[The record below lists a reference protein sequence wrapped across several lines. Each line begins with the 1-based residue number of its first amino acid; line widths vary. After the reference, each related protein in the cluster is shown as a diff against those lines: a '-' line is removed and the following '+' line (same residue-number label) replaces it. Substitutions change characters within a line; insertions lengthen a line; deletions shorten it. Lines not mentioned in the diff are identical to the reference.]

1 MEEFNFP
8 RISDTCAHNI
18 GSPPLWNLS
27 PVTSPNPY
35 YQGNKIGKNENR
47 MNMLWEDFNEEL
59 YSTKGALRLEEGYH
73 HASISR
79 QTSAVPD
86 ENGMKNIQPKQLE
99 IQEMGRRESALGKDI
114 EQQPTL
120 LEEYHLRNKLE
131 RSPATYISSHGFTEN
146 SHFPEGKEEIYEKKL
161 KDAAAR
167 ELMLAEE
174 ATMLDRELKRE
185 RAKASVAIKSLRQKM
200 EDKLKTELEQKELAK
215 VDLNATIT
223 NENTTQIE
231 KMAEV
236 NVNVRF
242 LLK

>member
-1 MEEFNFP
+1 
-8 RISDTCAHNI
+8 
-18 GSPPLWNLS
+18 
-27 PVTSPNPY
+27 
-35 YQGNKIGKNENR
+35 
-47 MNMLWEDFNEEL
+47 
-59 YSTKGALRLEEGYH
+59 
-73 HASISR
+73 
-79 QTSAVPD
+79 
-86 ENGMKNIQPKQLE
+86 MKNIQPKQLE

-146 SHFPEGKEEIYEKKL
+146 SHFPEGKENGKLVVHFLQAIHVLERRQADLDAHKL

-200 EDKLKTELEQKELAK
+200 EDKLKTELEQKLKQTQELAK
-215 VDLNATIT
+215 VDLNAAIT